1 MANATLD
8 GDFEKQ
14 EMKAQREK
22 LEEGIKE
29 LDSLQDELKT
39 AAESDSEE

>member
-14 EMKAQREK
+14 EMKAQRDK

-29 LDSLQDELKT
+29 IDSLQEELRS
-39 AAESDSEE
+39 AVESDSED